1 MCGIWLRFWVVCSA
15 MEEKQNKK
23 LALYEALDAIVESLA
38 CGVVRLS
45 EARITSNAVFVE
57 WAEHHLLKAEPAG
70 SPSSEKPDSD
80 GYLVKT
86 VGRTEL
92 DGFKYVS
99 NVTSLVY
106 AATLLD
112 TFLSD
117 TMRLLFLHFPSSF
130 PEDKPI
136 TWREI
141 LESETIQ
148 DVIVNAV
155 NKRVRDISHDSF
167 LSRISTLRK
176 LFGLEIEFDEDITE
190 QLRDYS
196 DLRNVIVHDQAVFD
210 ISLDEHGEV
219 KAAQKTCPRH
229 PTPVSDED
237 LAIATTAFFRTISVV
252 YSAVVEQ
259 VCGIEVD
266 KKILQMING
275 FYLGTRK
282 SS

>member
-1 MCGIWLRFWVVCSA
+1 
-15 MEEKQNKK
+15 MEEEQNKNR
-23 LALYEALDAIVESLA
+23 ALCEAIDAIVRSLA
-38 CGVVRLS
+38 CGIVRLS
-45 EARITSNAVFVE
+45 EARITSNAVCIE
-57 WAEHHLLKAEPAG
+57 WAKHHLSKAEPAG
-70 SPSSEKPDSD
+70 SVSSEKPDSD
-80 GYLVKT
+80 SYLAKT
-86 VGRTEL
+86 VGGTEL

-130 PEDKPI
+130 PEDKSVA
-136 TWREI
+136 WREI

-176 LFGLEIEFDEDITE
+176 LFGLKIEFDDDITE

-219 KAAQKTCPRH
+219 KVARKTCPRH

-237 LAIATTAFFRTISVV
+237 LAIATMTFFRTISVV
-252 YSAVVEQ
+252 YSALVEQ
-259 VCGIEVD
+259 VCGMEVD
-266 KKILQMING
+266 KKILQMITD
-275 FYLGTRK
+275 FYLGTHRP
-282 SS
+282 S